1 MFLYSTFLFPI
12 PNPQNPKINAAMP
25 RSLSSRIWV
34 EGGGGGG
41 GGGIHPSYSASAAQP
56 PTQMICIYVSVYLC
70 ISYSVLIFD
79 HSNPE
84 DAKRITCSIDS
95 FEPTDSEASSGE
107 ALPRVFECYRW
118 MEVDEM
124 R

>member
-1 MFLYSTFLFPI
+1 
-12 PNPQNPKINAAMP
+12 
-25 RSLSSRIWV
+25 
-34 EGGGGGG
+34 
-41 GGGIHPSYSASAAQP
+41 
-56 PTQMICIYVSVYLC
+56 MICIYVSVYLC

-107 ALPRVFECYRW
+107 AVPRVFECYRW

-124 R
+124 RWIDRLGSLLDIAMLVCYA